1 MGGICGLMGN
11 CLIQMN
17 GAGVNTDGLT
27 ASSGDV
33 INGKTFIGN
42 TGADQT
48 GTMEERGSPQIILP
62 VNGSH
67 SFPAGHYSGG
77 SVTQNIPTAYGQ
89 TIFPGNQ
96 QKVAEVNGKYMTGNI
111 IVNGV
116 NGLVPGNIKKG
127 VTVGGVTGTYEGYEN
142 NDPNRPYY
150 RGTFYE
156 GQSMGQLRNA
166 SSSVSSVDGQVSFQ
180 RDMIVINVVQSDYR
194 EPVCVLNGPID
205 FSKYKNIE
213 VVGSG
218 PQLSMCR
225 MYFAQNLVYSYL
237 YQGVNSS
244 DCNPELGEVYLTNRT
259 LKSTSSDQALHTLED
274 DFNIYN
280 TGYCY
285 FRFVYRGEFHIT
297 VIRFV
302 PK

>member
-33 INGKTFIGN
+33 IKGKTFIGN

-67 SFPAGHYSGG
+67 NFLAGHYSGG

-116 NGLVPGNIKKG
+116 DGLVPGNIKKG
-127 VTVGGVTGTYEGYEN
+127 AVVGGVTGTYEGYEN

-156 GQSMGQLRNA
+156 GQSMSKLKALNSGA
-166 SSSVSSVDGQVSFQ
+166 TSTGQVSFQ
-180 RDMIVINVVQSDYR
+180 RDMIVIYCEQTDKA
-194 EPVCVLNGPID
+194 PVCVLNGAID
-205 FSKYKNIE
+205 FSKYKNLE
-213 VVGSG
+213 VVATSG
-218 PQLSMCR
+218 VSVGKV
-225 MYFAQNLVYSYL
+225 YFFQNLVYSFIL
-237 YQGVNSS
+237 YGGGNY
-244 DCNPELGEVYLTNRT
+244 NPELGDMYLASVS
-259 LKSTSSDQALHTLED
+259 LSHDVSDPALYRMND
-274 DFNIYN
+274 DFNISQ

-285 FRFVYRGEFHIT
+285 FNFNRIGESHVT
-297 VIRFV
+297 VIRFI